1 MSLITRQGKGS
12 KLTIQE
18 MDGNLEYLE
27 GLAQGGSIPVET
39 TYPTTDALK
48 AGTRFWYKG
57 NQWHYM
63 TENEINST
71 GWTGFVSVGFP
82 APISKKIDKF
92 LYFSEEA
99 FTINAD
105 GQQSM
110 TATSSY
116 VDFIGLGRPDKVSII
131 IAASSRTS
139 FMPYQ
144 ITILGFKNAAL
155 LSSLED
161 SGTTK
166 ALVFINNGLTK
177 EIIDDLFTQLPATNK
192 TATIDVSNGNPGS
205 GTCDTTIATNKGY
218 TVIV

>member
-48 AGTRFWYKG
+48 AGKRFLYKG

-99 FTINAD
+99 FTINAKNLNLD
-105 GQQSM
+105 CSG
-110 TATSSY
+110 
-116 VDFIGLGRPDKVSII
+116 
-131 IAASSRTS
+131 ASSLKLIGMGQNLNVDISGASNINTLDYKVATANIDASGASDVKVFVTS
-139 FMPYQ
+139 K
-144 ITILGFKNAAL
+144 IVADASGA
-155 LSSLED
+155 SSVRYKGGASVKSST
-161 SGTTK
+161 SG
-166 ALVFINNGLTK
+166 AGSV
-177 EIIDDLFTQLPATNK
+177 K
-192 TATIDVSNGNPGS
+192 TMN
-205 GTCDTTIATNKGY
+205 
-218 TVIV
+218 